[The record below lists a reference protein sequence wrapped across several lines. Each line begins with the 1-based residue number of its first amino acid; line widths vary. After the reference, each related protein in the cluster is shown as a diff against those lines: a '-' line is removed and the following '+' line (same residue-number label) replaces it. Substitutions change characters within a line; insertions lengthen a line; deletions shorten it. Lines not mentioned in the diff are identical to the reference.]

1 MKILKKI
8 SKVIVIVM
16 AVLATIW
23 CGLYV
28 YANYFYNDKQIDVEN
43 FYIAELPLTP
53 SQFEEDF
60 KEIHQIV
67 MENYSLYQAKHL
79 NMDSLY
85 QACDARVR
93 QAQTT
98 TDYGLI
104 VTGIHLCLT
113 MRPRHYLLQEVHS
126 QSARSLYRGFLV
138 R

>member
-79 NMDSLY
+79 NMDSLLVTP
-85 QACDARVR
+85 AFARR
-93 QAQTT
+93 RPPQTT
-98 TDYGLI
+98 D
-104 VTGIHLCLT
+104 
-113 MRPRHYLLQEVHS
+113 
-126 QSARSLYRGFLV
+126 
-138 R
+138 

>member
-1 MKILKKI
+1 MKIMKKI

-16 AVLATIW
+16 AVLAVIW

-43 FYIAELPLTP
+43 FYLAELPLNS

-60 KEIHQIV
+60 KEIHQTV

-93 QAQTT
+93 QAQTG

-104 VTGIHLCLT
+104 V
-113 MRPRHYLLQEVHS
+113 QEYG
-126 QSARSLYRGFLV
+126 QSARSFYRGFLV

>member
-67 MENYSLYQAKHL
+67 MENYSLYQAK
-79 NMDSLY
+79 
-85 QACDARVR
+85 
-93 QAQTT
+93 
-98 TDYGLI
+98 
-104 VTGIHLCLT
+104 
-113 MRPRHYLLQEVHS
+113 RPRHYLLQEVHS

>member
-85 QACDARVR
+85 QACAPAFARR
-93 QAQTT
+93 RPPQTT
-98 TDYGLI
+98 D
-104 VTGIHLCLT
+104 
-113 MRPRHYLLQEVHS
+113 
-126 QSARSLYRGFLV
+126 
-138 R
+138 

>member
-43 FYIAELPLTP
+43 FYIAELPLPP

-79 NMDSLY
+79 NMESLY
-85 QACDARVR
+85 QACDAR
-93 QAQTT
+93 
-98 TDYGLI
+98 
-104 VTGIHLCLT
+104 LT

>member
-79 NMDSLY
+79 NMVHCIKLVTP
-85 QACDARVR
+85 AFARR
-93 QAQTT
+93 RPPQTT
-98 TDYGLI
+98 D
-104 VTGIHLCLT
+104 
-113 MRPRHYLLQEVHS
+113 
-126 QSARSLYRGFLV
+126 
-138 R
+138 

>member
-43 FYIAELPLTP
+43 FYIAELPLPP

-60 KEIHQIV
+60 KEIHSPI
-67 MENYSLYQAKHL
+67 NNGLNRTKNIPKHL
-79 NMDSLY
+79 PSPTDGSVQPMMRS
-85 QACDARVR
+85 VVM
-93 QAQTT
+93 QT
-98 TDYGLI
+98 
-104 VTGIHLCLT
+104 
-113 MRPRHYLLQEVHS
+113 P
-126 QSARSLYRGFLV
+126 
-138 R
+138 

>member
-67 MENYSLYQAKHL
+67 MENYSLYQAKHNQL
-79 NMDSLY
+79 TEHQKHLRRLTFRRTR
-85 QACDARVR
+85 ARVYSNR
-93 QAQTT
+93 C
-98 TDYGLI
+98 
-104 VTGIHLCLT
+104 IHDSIHKHEEIKL
-113 MRPRHYLLQEVHS
+113 
-126 QSARSLYRGFLV
+126 
-138 R
+138 

>member
-43 FYIAELPLTP
+43 FYIAELPLPP

-67 MENYSLYQAKHL
+67 MENYSLYQAKWKIQCKL
-79 NMDSLY
+79 PPKTKRF
-85 QACDARVR
+85 C
-93 QAQTT
+93 
-98 TDYGLI
+98 
-104 VTGIHLCLT
+104 
-113 MRPRHYLLQEVHS
+113 P
-126 QSARSLYRGFLV
+126 LV
-138 R
+138 LK

>member
-85 QACDARVR
+85 QAYPLIMSDPEITITGL
-93 QAQTT
+93 QELIYPSILT
-98 TDYGLI
+98 TDRLED
-104 VTGIHLCLT
+104 L
-113 MRPRHYLLQEVHS
+113 
-126 QSARSLYRGFLV
+126 SLSHIKRTKSPFTS
-138 R
+138 RT

>member
-104 VTGIHLCLT
+104 HLCLT